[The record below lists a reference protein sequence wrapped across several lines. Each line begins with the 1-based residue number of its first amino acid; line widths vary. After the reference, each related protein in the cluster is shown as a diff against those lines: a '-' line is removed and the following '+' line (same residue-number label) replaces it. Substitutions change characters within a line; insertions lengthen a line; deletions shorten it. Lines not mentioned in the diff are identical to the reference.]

1 MSGCSEQ
8 YQPRSHTFAGL
19 SLKISR
25 TTFSKYLLLGSTPIR
40 ADAQAP
46 QMKEITFTGTELSL
60 PMLGAATATRDFYA
74 TPISWHT
81 HERCEILMLL
91 RGAASYEVADGRQF
105 DLAGGRML
113 LVPPRQPHRPSRDV
127 RTPSIICAV
136 NFEPTQAGL
145 KHSPFTKREAGWIK
159 AQFHD
164 CAPGVYLMAPA
175 LRQMA
180 RTLHQMLVQQRAA
193 VPTADAIASMRLLIA
208 SIILEVARHTG
219 GTQQRST
226 ANAVALAKEHME
238 KYFAQPL
245 QMNEV
250 AQKAGCS
257 RAHLFLVFK
266 RETGM
271 SPNDWLQ
278 RHRVKSATELLRT
291 TNRKLEDIAAA
302 TGFSSAQYCC
312 QVFRKYTGKTPGGHR

>member
-1 MSGCSEQ
+1 
-8 YQPRSHTFAGL
+8 
-19 SLKISR
+19 
-25 TTFSKYLLLGSTPIR
+25 
-40 ADAQAP
+40 
-46 QMKEITFTGTELSL
+46 MKEITFTGTELSL

-219 GTQQRST
+219 GT
-226 ANAVALAKEHME
+226 H
-238 KYFAQPL
+238 AQPL